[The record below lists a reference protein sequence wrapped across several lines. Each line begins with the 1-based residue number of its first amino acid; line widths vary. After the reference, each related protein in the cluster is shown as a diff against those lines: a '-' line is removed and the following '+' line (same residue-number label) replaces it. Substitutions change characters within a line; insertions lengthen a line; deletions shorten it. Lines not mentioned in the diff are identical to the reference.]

1 VYIRSRPASV
11 VPDFAG
17 ISVPELQYLQTHTR
31 TLSHLAI
38 ASRSGRSPMSDG
50 GRVVGQVQRLYVS
63 ASYFDALQL
72 PMIAGRG
79 IAAAEDDYRAPAT
92 VAVIGRSLWRSGFD
106 RDPEVVGRR
115 VLIGT
120 REYTVIGV
128 ADALGFMDYAGAQY
142 PVALP
147 LAALALDGS
156 DAARAPFVDPR
167 RELSLATKIGR
178 LIPGASAG
186 DAAAELTTLS
196 RQFRDAAGLPP
207 ISVSA
212 VDTRPLS
219 RGGSSSAWQTAQLV
233 FLALLLVQM
242 LACANIGN
250 MLLAR
255 GLARRREMAI
265 RLSLGA
271 GRRRLVRQLVTEAG
285 VLSGLAAAIALIF
298 PVCLPALLRR
308 FGSEYRRETAELYSP
323 DLLVFW
329 CALAM
334 AALTAIACGLAPALH
349 TTRVNLA
356 ETAGARHG
364 QDRGGVRLRRLL
376 LATQVALATVLLT
389 SAGLLTRAITHALS
403 LDPGF
408 ALTELQAIS
417 IRLPSG
423 TTLPAHTEFHRALD
437 DTIRQSDLPP
447 IALADEPPLSDS
459 HYVITVRHSHEREGP
474 VRAFRHQPVSSNY
487 FDVTGVRLLQ
497 GRAPADAARREIVVS
512 ESVAR
517 QLWSAENP
525 IGKVLL
531 AGSRTVELTTL
542 EVVGLAADVSVN
554 TLGETEPVIYRGTS
568 YVRPTLLVRD
578 LSPAVVDRVRALATG
593 LEPRAV
599 VTSRPL
605 RDNARESLAAS
616 VAGSRMAWAI
626 GGLALL
632 LAAMGA
638 FGVFAYAVEERR
650 REIGI
655 RIALGARM
663 SQVVRFVVGRTQGTV
678 VAGLVVGLGLA
689 AAAAPLLGRFLYG
702 LSPFDARTYLQVAA
716 LLAASAALA
725 TWLPARRAARVDP
738 VTTLRC
744 D

>member
-1 VYIRSRPASV
+1 
-11 VPDFAG
+11 
-17 ISVPELQYLQTHTR
+17 
-31 TLSHLAI
+31 
-38 ASRSGRSPMSDG
+38 M
-50 GRVVGQVQRLYVS
+50 
-63 ASYFDALQL
+63 
-72 PMIAGRG
+72 
-79 IAAAEDDYRAPAT
+79 
-92 VAVIGRSLWRSGFD
+92 
-106 RDPEVVGRR
+106 
-115 VLIGT
+115 
-120 REYTVIGV
+120 
-128 ADALGFMDYAGAQY
+128 
-142 PVALP
+142 
-147 LAALALDGS
+147 
-156 DAARAPFVDPR
+156 
-167 RELSLATKIGR
+167 
-178 LIPGASAG
+178 
-186 DAAAELTTLS
+186 
-196 RQFRDAAGLPP
+196 
-207 ISVSA
+207 
-212 VDTRPLS
+212 
-219 RGGSSSAWQTAQLV
+219 
-233 FLALLLVQM
+233 
-242 LACANIGN
+242 
-250 MLLAR
+250 
-255 GLARRREMAI
+255 
-265 RLSLGA
+265 
-271 GRRRLVRQLVTEAG
+271 VRQA
-285 VLSGLAAAIALIF
+285 
-298 PVCLPALLRR
+298 
-308 FGSEYRRETAELYSP
+308 
-323 DLLVFW
+323 
-329 CALAM
+329 
-334 AALTAIACGLAPALH
+334 
-349 TTRVNLA
+349 
-356 ETAGARHG
+356 
-364 QDRGGVRLRRLL
+364 
-376 LATQVALATVLLT
+376 
-389 SAGLLTRAITHALS
+389 
-403 LDPGF
+403 
-408 ALTELQAIS
+408 
-417 IRLPSG
+417 
-423 TTLPAHTEFHRALD
+423 
-437 DTIRQSDLPP
+437 
-447 IALADEPPLSDS
+447 
-459 HYVITVRHSHEREGP
+459 HEREGP
-474 VRAFRHQPVSSNY
+474 IRAFRHQPVSSNY

-517 QLWSAENP
+517 QLWSAGNP

-531 AGSRTVELTTL
+531 AGSRTAELTTL

-655 RIALGARM
+655 RIALGARV